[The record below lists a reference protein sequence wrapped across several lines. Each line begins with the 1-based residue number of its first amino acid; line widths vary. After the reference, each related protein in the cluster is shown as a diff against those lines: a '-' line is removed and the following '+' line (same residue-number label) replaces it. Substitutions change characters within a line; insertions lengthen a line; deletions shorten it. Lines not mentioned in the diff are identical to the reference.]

1 MYKLRTAQCEK
12 AEFTAK
18 DYTLAWKMASLVKK
32 IVKLKTGKNAFNIDN
47 TNDIPD
53 IKMRKMFK

>member
-1 MYKLRTAQCEK
+1 MWESRIHREGLYFSMKN
-12 AEFTAK
+12 
-18 DYTLAWKMASLVKK
+18 ASLVKK